1 MTDRLVRS
9 LVGLAILTVALVGGT
24 AALAADP
31 VPPPLVIA
39 HRGASGHLPEHTLA
53 GYALAHAQGADFIEQ
68 DVVLSRDGVP
78 VVLHDLVLEPV
89 TDVAERF
96 PDRVRADGH
105 WYAADFTLAELR
117 TLRVGAR
124 LRADGAPRRPGRFPP
139 GSRPFAIPTLAE
151 ALATVQGLNATL
163 GRVAG
168 VYVEVKDP
176 AWHRGEGLDV
186 AQAVVAALHA
196 AGYRDKADPAI
207 IQCFDWAETRRI
219 REDLDWR
226 GWLVQLLGEPDWD
239 IAPGTDF
246 AHLQTAAG
254 LAEIVAVADG
264 IGPWIGQVVV
274 TDGDRP
280 AATGLTWRA
289 WAAGLLIHAYTLRA
303 DALPDWADGLE
314 SAVDVLLGDALVP
327 GGLAD
332 GVFTDHP
339 GPVRRVLTG
348 L

>member
-1 MTDRLVRS
+1 MTHRLARR
-9 LVGLAILTVALVGGT
+9 LAGLGFLTIALVGGT
-24 AALAADP
+24 AASAAEP
-31 VPPPLVIA
+31 TSPLVIA

-96 PDRVRADGH
+96 PDRARADGR
-105 WYAADFTLAELR
+105 WYAADFTLAEMR

-124 LRADGAPRRPGRFPP
+124 LRADGSPRRPGRFPP
-139 GSRPFAIPTLAE
+139 GSRPFGIPTLAE

-176 AWHRGEGLDV
+176 AWHRVEGLDV
-186 AQAVVAALHA
+186 AQAVVAALHT

-207 IQCFDWAETRRI
+207 VQCFDWAETRRI
-219 REDLDWR
+219 RRELGWR
-226 GWLVQLLGEPDWD
+226 GRLVQLLGEPAWD

-254 LAEIVAVADG
+254 LAEVAGVADG
-264 IGPWIGQVVV
+264 VGPWIGQLAAAG
-274 TDGDRP
+274 GDRP
-280 AATGLTWRA
+280 VATGLTGRA
-289 WAAGLLIHAYTLRA
+289 RAVGLAIHAYTLRE
-303 DALPDWADGLE
+303 DVLPDWADSLE
-314 SAVDVLLGDALVP
+314 SAVEVLLGDVLLP

-339 GPVRRVLTG
+339 GPVGRALTG